1 MIQPSFVLRS
11 IFLLVLLK
19 LFATLVSSWTVI
31 WNLQL
36 TLTISLKCQCTPF
49 EIYPRS
55 VATSPL
61 KPVNLLFAH
70 LLPLVSSTV
79 TLFSM
84 AATQSLIHRLQ
95 RIQIY
100 AACLIV
106 RIPKYSHIT
115 LVLKALVCL
124 QSRPGLNS
132 RYCSWCF
139 NVCMDKALHHWLKNP
154 TALWAQIRARSPVLR
169 GVRRT
174 VPSPSAD
181 QIYGTIYLLNFKTL
195 HRNTFSK
202 LNFKTFLFK
211 MYLR

>member
-84 AATQSLIHRLQ
+84 AATSLLFTACRASKFMQLVSLFGFRNAATSPWCLRTWRASSQ
-95 RIQIY
+95 GQDWIQDTAHGVSMFAWTRPYIIDWRTPLRSGLRSVHGLPFWEEY
-100 AACLIV
+100 GGPCL
-106 RIPKYSHIT
+106 
-115 LVLKALVCL
+115 
-124 QSRPGLNS
+124 
-132 RYCSWCF
+132 
-139 NVCMDKALHHWLKNP
+139 LH
-154 TALWAQIRARSPVLR
+154 LR
-169 GVRRT
+169 T
-174 VPSPSAD
+174 KFMEPS
-181 QIYGTIYLLNFKTL
+181 TCWT
-195 HRNTFSK
+195 SK
-202 LNFKTFLFK
+202 HYIATPFQN
-211 MYLR
+211 